1 MLKQEIGC
9 IQSGPFAPPVG
20 PAGYDDAD
28 AGRTPPYRWGCTKGG
43 CLAISESLE
52 TLQVSLRG
60 WLANIFLTFWILI
73 PCSIYIPCWF
83 LLRIPND
90 MDNAEIQKQFS
101 DYCFH

>member
-1 MLKQEIGC
+1 M
-9 IQSGPFAPPVG
+9 
-20 PAGYDDAD
+20 
-28 AGRTPPYRWGCTKGG
+28 GG

-60 WLANIFLTFWILI
+60 WLANIFLTSWILI

>member
-60 WLANIFLTFWILI
+60 WLANFFFDFLDTHTVFYLYSMLVFT
-73 PCSIYIPCWF
+73 PYS
-83 LLRIPND
+83 
-90 MDNAEIQKQFS
+90 Q
-101 DYCFH
+101 